1 MRRLAGFA
9 RRSFV
14 RATASSTL
22 REGVLRGGLLC
33 GALLCVAS
41 PAVAQDAEPAASI
54 RPEEP
59 FQELPMLTWQEE
71 MELQSTVRQ
80 VIFNC
85 YLPLLARPTDYR
97 GVHDDAI
104 PNQVGDWDWHRPAVR
119 NELKRR
125 GDVVDRQRRAHAA
138 LPDAEVNHLKQRST
152 IFRPEELEPLLTTSP
167 RFEDLVVTMRRVQP
181 LGGEVFRVDFD
192 VTTKVTGAVETTK
205 FDSVDLV
212 RQGGIW
218 LLPTRVLFEVAPLA
232 RAQQQVAAGTPLDP
246 IATANNFIAI
256 AQNTLN
262 DVLPFDIPQLPRIPT
277 LP

>member
-9 RRSFV
+9 GSSILISIVLAAIGAGAFV
-14 RATASSTL
+14 AA
-22 REGVLRGGLLC
+22 
-33 GALLCVAS
+33 A
-41 PAVAQDAEPAASI
+41 PAAAQDPAAAGSI

-97 GVHDDAI
+97 GVHEDAI
-104 PNQVGDWDWHRPAVR
+104 PNQVSDWDWQRPAVR

-138 LPDAEVNHLKQRST
+138 LPDAEVNHLRQRSVV
-152 IFRPEELEPLLTTSP
+152 FRPEELEPLLTSLP
-167 RFEDLVVTMRRVQP
+167 RFEDLVVAVRRVQP

-192 VTTKVTGAVETTK
+192 VTAKSNGAVETTK

-218 LLPTRVLFEVAPLA
+218 LLPTRVLFEVSPLA

-262 DVLPFDIPQLPRIPT
+262 DVLPFDIPQLPRIPS
-277 LP
+277 LN

>member
-1 MRRLAGFA
+1 MRRLAGFVG
-9 RRSFV
+9 RSLKN
-14 RATASSTL
+14 AAGTAVVL
-22 REGVLRGGLLC
+22 GVLC
-33 GALLCVAS
+33 AAAPGA
-41 PAVAQDAEPAASI
+41 AQDGSAPESSI

-97 GVHDDAI
+97 GVHEDAI
-104 PNQVGDWDWHRPAVR
+104 PNQVGDWDWHRADVR
-119 NELKRR
+119 TELKRR
-125 GDVVDRQRRAHAA
+125 QDVVDRQRRAHAA
-138 LPDAEVNHLKQRST
+138 LPDAEINHLRQRSVV
-152 IFRPEELEPLLTTSP
+152 FRPEQLEPLLITLP
-167 RFEDLVVTMRRVQP
+167 RFEDLVVSLRRVQP

-192 VTTKVTGAVETTK
+192 VASKSNGAVETTK

-232 RAQQQVAAGTPLDP
+232 RAQQQAVAGAPLDP
-246 IATANNFIAI
+246 IAAANNFIAI

-277 LP
+277 PN

>member
-9 RRSFV
+9 GRSLT
-14 RATASSTL
+14 TAAVVAV
-22 REGVLRGGLLC
+22 GVLC
-33 GALLCVAS
+33 AAPGA
-41 PAVAQDAEPAASI
+41 AQDAPAGGI

-97 GVHDDAI
+97 GVHEDSI
-104 PNQVGDWDWHRPAVR
+104 PNQVGDWDWHRGDVR

-125 GDVVDRQRRAHAA
+125 QDVVDRQRRAHAA
-138 LPDAEVNHLKQRST
+138 LPDAEVNHLRQRSVV
-152 IFRPEELEPLLTTSP
+152 FRPEQLEPLLTTMP
-167 RFEDLVVTMRRVQP
+167 RFEDLAVNLRRVQP

-192 VTTKVTGAVETTK
+192 VTSKSNGAVETTK

-218 LLPTRVLFEVAPLA
+218 LLPTRVLFEIAPLA
-232 RAQQQVAAGTPLDP
+232 RAQAAVVPGAPIDP

-277 LP
+277 GG

>member
-1 MRRLAGFA
+1 MRRLAGFVP
-9 RRSFV
+9 RSFLHTTL
-14 RATASSTL
+14 TASL
-22 REGVLRGGLLC
+22 GAGVLGIAG
-33 GALLCVAS
+33 
-41 PAVAQDAEPAASI
+41 PARAQDAAAPSGL

-85 YLPLLARPTDYR
+85 YLPLLSRPTDYR
-97 GVHDDAI
+97 GVHDDSI
-104 PNQVGDWDWHRPAVR
+104 PNQVGDWDWHRPGVR

-125 GDVVDRQRRAHAA
+125 QDVVDRQRRTHAA

-152 IFRPEELEPLLTTSP
+152 VFRPEELEPLLTTSP

-192 VTTKVTGAVETTK
+192 VVTKVAGAVETTK
-205 FDSVDLV
+205 FDSVDIV

-232 RAQQQVAAGTPLDP
+232 RTQAQMAAGTPLDP

-262 DVLPFDIPQLPRIPT
+262 DVLPFDIPQLPRIPSF
-277 LP
+277 P

>member
-1 MRRLAGFA
+1 MRRRAGVAHLVRSRVVVLTAAATLVGGTLAA
-9 RRSFV
+9 AP
-14 RATASSTL
+14 AT
-22 REGVLRGGLLC
+22 
-33 GALLCVAS
+33 
-41 PAVAQDAEPAASI
+41 AQDAAAAAPEGGL

-97 GVHDDAI
+97 GVHDDSI
-104 PNQVGDWDWHRPAVR
+104 PNQVGDWNWHRPDVR

-125 GDVVDRQRRAHAA
+125 QDIVDRQRRAHAA
-138 LPDAEVNHLKQRST
+138 LPDAEVNHLRQRSVV
-152 IFRPEELEPLLTTSP
+152 FRPEELEPLLTSLP
-167 RFEDLVVTMRRVQP
+167 RFEDLVVTLRRVQP

-192 VTTKVTGAVETTK
+192 VTSKSNGAVETTK
-205 FDSVDLV
+205 FDAVDLV

-218 LLPTRVLFEVAPLA
+218 LLPTRVLFEIAPLA
-232 RAQQQVAAGTPLDP
+232 RAQAQAATGQPLDP
-246 IATANNFIAI
+246 IAAANNFIAI